1 MPKTAAAKGSKGPAG
16 QDYWFVFD
24 SLLVALMIAETW
36 VLPGLLLLSGAERG
50 NGAELPAG
58 GTDVL
63 RLFRLLRL
71 TRMARMLRSITELMI
86 LIKGMAAA
94 ARSVFFVMC
103 LLVIIIYVFSIAFT
117 QLAAGTVMGSFYF
130 PTVQHSMYT
139 LLIYGTF
146 LDDIA
151 PFCDEVG
158 AESVACLVLVFVFA
172 ILAACTVLNMLIGI
186 LCEVVSAVAT
196 TEKEDM
202 MVHMVTVKLERLL
215 QNGDTNNDGN
225 ISQAPLALGT
235 SEVPLY
241 RERICFRALDKVIQH
256 ELRVAIAFIFRFL
269 QGPVAA
275 VSPFFFRRCYKVN
288 VPCHGACR
296 ELASA
301 SASRF
306 SGRQRLGGPILAPK
320 LQRTVVSAQARA
332 FSVTLIMPAPFFA
345 GSWVKLVAS
354 SSLLLLFWNNW
365 NKSLTIQNRQNGP
378 NADQSFGPTRP
389 RFGERELLTRRCWVV
404 QCEPMD
410 RFGDLRLAS
419 YRFDPT
425 QEPLRSQ
432 LINQL
437 GAGPSALIEVA
448 KNFVGGVNA
457 GLWLLRAQEEMVLKL
472 VRFDATAPSQLVEAS
487 MFAKLAKEFPK
498 IAEDPALAF
507 PTKIFHVRT
516 PNGVRSHDL
525 VVMRRAPGRL
535 LADLI
540 SERCRAGRAEEL
552 LDILERV
559 GICTAEFHHRY
570 RGKQHCDLGPHNI
583 CFDEESG
590 RTTLI
595 DLGGMGNTVSSKDVD
610 RFCQILRRMADGL
623 GQELQEGVR
632 RFQEGYVGTAQR
644 LSAALGDLEQ
654 NDGVRPGHGPPSWI
668 LQQSETHPC
677 GCLPQWYL
685 GCTGLGKKPPQH
697 GSSACPDTAT
707 DD

>member
-1 MPKTAAAKGSKGPAG
+1 M
-16 QDYWFVFD
+16 
-24 SLLVALMIAETW
+24 
-36 VLPGLLLLSGAERG
+36 
-50 NGAELPAG
+50 
-58 GTDVL
+58 
-63 RLFRLLRL
+63 
-71 TRMARMLRSITELMI
+71 TRPQE
-86 LIKGMAAA
+86 
-94 ARSVFFVMC
+94 
-103 LLVIIIYVFSIAFT
+103 
-117 QLAAGTVMGSFYF
+117 
-130 PTVQHSMYT
+130 
-139 LLIYGTF
+139 
-146 LDDIA
+146 
-151 PFCDEVG
+151 
-158 AESVACLVLVFVFA
+158 
-172 ILAACTVLNMLIGI
+172 
-186 LCEVVSAVAT
+186 
-196 TEKEDM
+196 
-202 MVHMVTVKLERLL
+202 
-215 QNGDTNNDGN
+215 
-225 ISQAPLALGT
+225 
-235 SEVPLY
+235 
-241 RERICFRALDKVIQH
+241 
-256 ELRVAIAFIFRFL
+256 
-269 QGPVAA
+269 GPVAA

-320 LQRTVVSAQARA
+320 LQRTVVSA
-332 FSVTLIMPAPFFA
+332 
-345 GSWVKLVAS
+345 
-354 SSLLLLFWNNW
+354 
-365 NKSLTIQNRQNGP
+365 
-378 NADQSFGPTRP
+378 
-389 RFGERELLTRRCWVV
+389 

-644 LSAALGDLEQ
+644 LSEA
-654 NDGVRPGHGPPSWI
+654 
-668 LQQSETHPC
+668 
-677 GCLPQWYL
+677 
-685 GCTGLGKKPPQH
+685 K
-697 GSSACPDTAT
+697 
-707 DD
+707 